1 MRPRTAARL
10 ILAFLILAVACAFSY
25 VEGCQDAG
33 AAVQTPEAWHEGYRE
48 GFTQGQAWGYTQGY
62 ERAIIDA
69 GEALNNKE

>member
-10 ILAFLILAVACAFSY
+10 ILAAVIMVIACAFCYAQGYLEAST
-25 VEGCQDAG
+25 G
-33 AAVQTPEAWHEGYRE
+33 PEAPEIWQQGFREGY
-48 GFTQGQAWGYTQGY
+48 TQGQAWGYTQGY